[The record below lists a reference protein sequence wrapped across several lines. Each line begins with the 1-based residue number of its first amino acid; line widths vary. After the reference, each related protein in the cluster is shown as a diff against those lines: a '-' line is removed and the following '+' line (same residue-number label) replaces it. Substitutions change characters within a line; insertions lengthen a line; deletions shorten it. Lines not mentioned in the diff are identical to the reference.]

1 MSTSTHTIFQGAI
14 VHSTAL
20 DTLEILPD
28 ATLVINGHGKII
40 AFHRST
46 PTFQQGGIPS
56 NAQVRRIPPGDF
68 LIPGSVDTHN
78 HAPQWPM
85 RGLGQGLHILDWLEK
100 ITFPTKL
107 SLPIL
112 YMPAMPL
119 RAAWMDLFATGLRLL
134 HTTVLAML
142 RQHVS
147 LPMYA

>member
-1 MSTSTHTIFQGAI
+1 MSTSTHTVYQGAI
-14 VHSTAL
+14 VHSIDL

-28 ATLVINGHGKII
+28 ATLVVDTLGKIT
-40 AFHRST
+40 ALHRST
-46 PTFQQGGIPS
+46 SDSQQSGIPS
-56 NAQVRRIPPGDF
+56 DAPVRRIPPGDF
-68 LIPGSVDTHN
+68 LIPGFVDTHN

-85 RGLGQGLHILDWLEK
+85 RGLGQGLHILDWFGK

-142 RQHVS
+142 RQQVS